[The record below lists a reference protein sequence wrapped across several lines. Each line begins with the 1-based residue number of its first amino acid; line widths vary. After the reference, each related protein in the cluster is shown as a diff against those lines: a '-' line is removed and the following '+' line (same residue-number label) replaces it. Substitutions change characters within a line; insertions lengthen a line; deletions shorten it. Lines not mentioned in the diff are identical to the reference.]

1 MKTVLITGASSGIGK
16 ELAYVYAEKD
26 YNLVL
31 AARRKDRLTEIKNE
45 ISEKHGV
52 AVDLFDIDLS
62 KTDSAGRLYKK
73 VKDKNI
79 KVDVLIN
86 NAGFG
91 MKGSFKDIDITREES
106 MLVLNMVTLTKL
118 TRLFGNDMIG
128 AGGGHIINIASTAA
142 FQAIPGF
149 AAYAASKAYVLNF
162 SEAIAYELKDDNVK
176 VTTICPGATQSEFAK
191 VAGMEKLPST
201 GTKLPVSRDVA
212 EFTYQMMT
220 KGKVTAIHGSMN
232 KLMAVGPRL
241 MPRRLITK
249 IAGKMME

>member
-16 ELAYVYAEKD
+16 ELAYVYAEKG

-45 ISEKHGV
+45 ITTKYRVS
-52 AVDLFDIDLS
+52 VDIFNIDLS
-62 KTDSAGRLYKK
+62 KTDSAGNLYKK

-79 KVDVLIN
+79 KVDTLIN

-91 MKGSFKDIDITREES
+91 MKGGFKDIDISREES
-106 MLVLNMVTLTKL
+106 MLVLNMVTLTRL

-142 FQAIPGF
+142 FQAIPWL
-149 AAYAASKAYVLNF
+149 AAYSATKAYVLSF

-176 VTTICPGATQSEFAK
+176 VTVICPGATQSEFAE
-191 VAGMEKLPST
+191 VAGFDGESNITTNAPT
-201 GTKLPVSRDVA
+201 SRDLA
-212 EFTYQMMT
+212 EFTFKMMQ
-220 KGKVTAIHGSMN
+220 KGKVTAIHGSKN
-232 KLMAVGPRL
+232 SFLAFTQRFI
-241 MPRRLITK
+241 PRRAVIS
-249 IAGKMME
+249 IAARMIK